1 MRVSN
6 ADLLRQAQTL
16 GYSSFRPGQLKAV
29 KTALSGKKLLLI
41 QPTGWG
47 KTVIYQMVALNL
59 GLTVV
64 FTPLKALMRDQIERA
79 TRAGLRAE
87 LLNSDQDRAT
97 QRAILQEAQSGKVQL
112 LFIAPERLQNQ
123 LWQNVFPSLPIK
135 AVAIDEA
142 HCISIWGHDF
152 RPEYQK
158 IGAFV
163 KQLPRQTP
171 LLAVTATATKYAA
184 KDIKRQLGRGVRIQR
199 GRLSRP
205 NLHFSVIEVK
215 DEPEKFARCAELVQ
229 RLNGTG
235 LIYVR
240 SKQRARELAC
250 FLQSQGVRATFYHA
264 GRTQADKR
272 RIEWGLLNNH
282 YQVVVSTS
290 ALGMGFDKPDIRYV
304 IHADFPDSPLNYVQE
319 SGRAGRDG
327 AAAEVIL
334 LASKTD
340 IAARYR
346 DLKKQEHDLRAQIDS
361 DTGEEAVAKEILQTA
376 LQEALGIAIL
386 PDPVG
391 ITISIIKIA
400 IAYNNYRIEGVNAYM
415 RSRKADLDA
424 MVEYPGNNGCR
435 SRYLTTYLGDRWVSN
450 CRGCDNCLGRPDP
463 PPPARPLQEAARRFK
478 YDFEALQVEYVD
490 NSPFLEGYC
499 LKAGSHS
506 FTTSEI
512 NKAKQSG
519 APIPASIFR
528 SLADMARLKY
538 PLGEIGGVVGHRRS
552 GAFVNQLATAL
563 GLPAYLL
570 GGAFPA
576 IPAGD
581 ALIVVDY
588 IYDQG
593 TMFGLGSRL
602 RDGGSGSLYPL
613 TALK

>member
-6 ADLLRQAQTL
+6 ADLLRQAQSL
-16 GYSSFRPGQLKAV
+16 GLSSFRPGQLKAI

-79 TRAGLRAE
+79 ARAGLRAE
-87 LLNSDQDRAT
+87 LLNSDQDQAT
-97 QRAILQEAQSGKVQL
+97 QRAILREAQSGRIQL

-123 LWQNVFPSLPIK
+123 LWQNVLPNLPIK

-152 RPEYQK
+152 RPEYQE

-163 KQLPRQTP
+163 KQLPRRTP

-184 KDIKRQLGRGVRIQR
+184 QDIKRQLGRWVRSQR

-205 NLHFSVIEVK
+205 NLHFSVTKVK
-215 DEPEKFARCAELVQ
+215 DESEKFARCAELVQ
-229 RLNGTG
+229 HQGGTG

-272 RIEWGLLNNH
+272 RIELGLMNNH

-290 ALGMGFDKPDIRYV
+290 ALGMGFDKPDVRYV

-327 AAAEVIL
+327 SAAEVIL

-340 IAARYR
+340 VDARYH
-346 DLKKQEHDLRAQIDS
+346 DLKKLADNLGAQINS
-361 DTGEEAVAKEILQTA
+361 DTAKDAVAKEILQMA
-376 LQEALGIAIL
+376 LEEALGIAIL

-400 IAYNNYRIEGVNAYM
+400 VAYNKHRTDSVNAYI
-415 RSRKADLDA
+415 RARRDDLDA
-424 MVEYPGNNGCR
+424 IVQYPDNKGCR
-435 SRYLTTYLGDRWVSN
+435 SRYLTTYLGDRWARS
-450 CRGCDNCLGRPDP
+450 CHTCDNCLGLPDP
-463 PPPARPLQEAARRFK
+463 PPPPRRPPPR
-478 YDFEALQVEYVD
+478 
-490 NSPFLEGYC
+490 
-499 LKAGSHS
+499 
-506 FTTSEI
+506 TTHPS
-512 NKAKQSG
+512 
-519 APIPASIFR
+519 
-528 SLADMARLKY
+528 
-538 PLGEIGGVVGHRRS
+538 
-552 GAFVNQLATAL
+552 
-563 GLPAYLL
+563 
-570 GGAFPA
+570 
-576 IPAGD
+576 
-581 ALIVVDY
+581 
-588 IYDQG
+588 
-593 TMFGLGSRL
+593 
-602 RDGGSGSLYPL
+602 
-613 TALK
+613 